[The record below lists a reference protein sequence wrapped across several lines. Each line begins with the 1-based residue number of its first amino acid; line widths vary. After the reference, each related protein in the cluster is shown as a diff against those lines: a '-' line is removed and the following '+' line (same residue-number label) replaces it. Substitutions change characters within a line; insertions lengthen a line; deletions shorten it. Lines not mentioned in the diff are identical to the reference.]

1 MKMRRDRE
9 MTWNPDLHKAGA
21 LKRVLARLVDLLV
34 AWALTLVVPPA
45 GVLAGILYLAIA
57 DGLQKGQSLGKMVF
71 GLEVLFPEGMP
82 CDLKASIYR
91 NIPFSM
97 ALLFAAVPFIGWIL
111 LVVAGIPIL
120 LVELW
125 LVIVDDKG
133 ERLGDRIAG
142 TTVMERV
149 H

>member
-1 MKMRRDRE
+1 
-9 MTWNPDLHKAGA
+9 MTWNHDLHKAGA
-21 LKRVLARLVDLLV
+21 LKRVVARFVDLLV
-34 AWALTLVVPPA
+34 AWALTLVIPPV
-45 GVLAGILYLAIA
+45 GVLAGIAYLAVA

-71 GLEVLFPEGMP
+71 GLEVLLADGNP

-91 NIPFSM
+91 NLPFSF
-97 ALLFAAVPFIGWIL
+97 ALLFAVVPFIGWIL

-125 LVIVDDKG
+125 LVIVDDHG

-142 TTVMERV
+142 TKVMERI

>member
-1 MKMRRDRE
+1 
-9 MTWNPDLHKAGA
+9 MTWNSDLHKAGA
-21 LKRVLARLVDLLV
+21 LKRIVSRLVDLLV
-34 AWALTLVVPPA
+34 AWAMTLVVPPV
-45 GVLAGILYLAIA
+45 GVLAGILYLATA
-57 DGLQKGQSLGKMVF
+57 DSFQKGQSLGKMVF
-71 GLEVLFPEGMP
+71 GLEVVSADGLP
-82 CDLKASIYR
+82 CDLKASLYR
-91 NIPFSM
+91 NLPFSM

-125 LVIVDDKG
+125 LVLVDDHG

-142 TTVMERV
+142 TKVMERI